1 MNRGKDELKGPATR
15 QEKEHTWTVE
25 QFLDPDVC
33 VWLGLMLI
41 IRLVLCLLE
50 TLGISSSELSSRAA
64 SLWGWWGWYDVLQFW
79 R

>member
-1 MNRGKDELKGPATR
+1 MKRGKDELKGPATR

-41 IRLVLCLLE
+41 IRLVLCH
-50 TLGISSSELSSRAA
+50 
-64 SLWGWWGWYDVLQFW
+64 
-79 R
+79 